1 MSRNLFG
8 YVRGLKIKGETCE
21 WQKPNLYTHYD
32 DKSYEASVDVGNAA
46 YALFEYLDEE
56 GEVLDEVADNTI
68 NVHYRLIS
76 MSDLCA
82 KLRREKKAYKKHKK
96 ECRED
101 LYDELYPQLKRLI
114 EQMYTIVEIG
124 GIWSEHIYLKYYID

>member
-21 WQKPNLYTHYD
+21 WQKPNLYTHYN

-46 YALFEYLDEE
+46 YALFEYLEEE
-56 GEVLDEVADNTI
+56 GEVLDEVADETI

-76 MSDLCA
+76 LSDLCA
-82 KLRREKKAYKKHKK
+82 KLRREKKSYKKMKK
-96 ECRED
+96 EGRED

-114 EQMYTIVEIG
+114 NQMYAIVNIG
-124 GIWSEHIYLKYYID
+124 GIWSENIYLKYYIA